1 MEELSRKTGLKIVA
15 LRHLDQYV
23 EEDEKFG
30 DIAPYDVGPE
40 EFLNWIRGAEY
51 VSTDSFHGTCFSVI
65 HHKKFVIFNRYSDQ
79 SKTSKNSR
87 VDSLCQNLN
96 LSERRFSGDICA
108 IRNEINYQ
116 AVDENLMK
124 LKKQTEAYLDK
135 AFDGLV

>member
-1 MEELSRKTGLKIVA
+1 M
-15 LRHLDQYV
+15 
-23 EEDEKFG
+23 
-30 DIAPYDVGPE
+30 
-40 EFLNWIRGAEY
+40 
-51 VSTDSFHGTCFSVI
+51 
-65 HHKKFVIFNRYSDQ
+65 IFNRYSDQ

-87 VDSLCQNLN
+87 IDSLCQNLN